1 MGEGRVVLL
10 FPLSVARRSRRQ
22 GLRARRALKSSN
34 AATWGDIAETLARAG
49 EDQAKGGER
58 ERHKAVRPAAPR

>member
-34 AATWGDIAETLARAG
+34 AATWGDIAETRATAG
-49 EDQAKGGER
+49 ADPAEGGER
-58 ERHKAVRPAAPR
+58 ERHDAVRAAAPR